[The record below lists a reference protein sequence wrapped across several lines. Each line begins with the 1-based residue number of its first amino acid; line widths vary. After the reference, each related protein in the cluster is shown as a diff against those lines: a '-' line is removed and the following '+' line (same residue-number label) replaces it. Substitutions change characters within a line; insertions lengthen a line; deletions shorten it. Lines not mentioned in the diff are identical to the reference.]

1 MMTATADYL
10 TMTILPSVLRRLSE
24 VMEEEETS
32 SLHSSS
38 SESNNSIDVK
48 TKEQSPKLEESH
60 FFAEVRMDED
70 EDVQDVI
77 LNF

>member
-10 TMTILPSVLRRLSE
+10 TMTILPFVLRRLSE

-60 FFAEVRMDED
+60 FLAEVRMDED